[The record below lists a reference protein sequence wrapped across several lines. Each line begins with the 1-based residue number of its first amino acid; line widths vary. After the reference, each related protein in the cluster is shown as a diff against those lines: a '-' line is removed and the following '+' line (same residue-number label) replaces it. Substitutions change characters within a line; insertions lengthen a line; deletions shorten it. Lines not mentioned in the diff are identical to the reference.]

1 MSHYR
6 YLSIEER
13 EKLCLTRGLGAKLC
27 EIAQELGR
35 AVSTIS
41 RGLKNKQ
48 VRQPYSPSQA

>member
-41 RGLKNKQ
+41 RELKNKQ

>member
-27 EIAQELGR
+27 EIALGNLGVLCQR
-35 AVSTIS
+35 SV
-41 RGLKNKQ
+41 GN
-48 VRQPYSPSQA
+48 

>member
-41 RGLKNKQ
+41 QGTEKISGTA
-48 VRQPYSPSQA
+48 PYSPSQV